1 MNSKPFQRKNGVDSI
16 SSFIIHLSSFQRKTA
31 NYFTLIELL
40 VVIAIIAILAGML
53 LPALSKARE
62 MAKAASCTSNLKQLG
77 LSYSLYLQDHD
88 DRNVAKLKDEWK
100 HDPQRTLAMLG
111 YVQGTGIVDR
121 SAGNQLAKVAK
132 GVYRC
137 PGARPLPSSRNWN
150 GFQYAINTFMI
161 RKMWGD
167 WASNT
172 KSGKITWEKAPTTS
186 SKVSSIGLFGDST
199 YDSNPATEGDSRI
212 QFQKDYL
219 ASAIYHS
226 FRHGG
231 GRSWNLVYLD
241 GHAGSRRVREELGE
255 FNKTSANVIYYSPE
269 YFNLIGLK

>member
-1 MNSKPFQRKNGVDSI
+1 MIMPKDKKDLKNSSLIPHI
-16 SSFIIHLSSFQRKTA
+16 SYLKRKTA
-31 NYFTLIELL
+31 CRFTLIELL

-53 LPALSKARE
+53 LPALNKARD
-62 MAKAASCTSNLKQLG
+62 MAKTASCISNLKQLG
-77 LSYSLYLQDHD
+77 LSYSFYLQDYS
-88 DRNVAKLKDEWK
+88 DRNVVKLKDEWK

-111 YVQGTGIVDR
+111 YVQGTGIIDR
-121 SAGNQLAKVAK
+121 SAGNQLAKTAK

-219 ASAIYHS
+219 SNVIYQY

-231 GRSWNLVYLD
+231 GQAWNVVYLD
-241 GHAGSRRVREELGE
+241 GHAGSRRVRSEIGE
-255 FNKTSANVIYYSPE
+255 FNKTSSNVIYYSPE
-269 YFNLIGLK
+269 YFNLTGLK

>member
-1 MNSKPFQRKNGVDSI
+1 MNRKPFKENKEVDSFA
-16 SSFIIHLSSFQRKTA
+16 SFISPLPSFQRKTV
-31 NYFTLIELL
+31 NCFTLIELL

-53 LPALSKARE
+53 LPALSKARD
-62 MAKAASCTSNLKQLG
+62 MAKTASCTSNLKQLG
-77 LSYSLYLQDHD
+77 LSYSLYLQDYD
-88 DRNVAKLKDEWK
+88 DRNVVKLKDEWK

-111 YVQGTGIVDR
+111 YVPGTGIVDR

-137 PGARPLPSSRNWN
+137 PGAKPLPSSRNWN

-167 WASNT
+167 WASNS

-186 SKVSSIGLFGDST
+186 SKVSLIGLFGDST

-219 ASAIYHS
+219 SAAIYHLLIVQ
-226 FRHGG
+226 FGILVVV
-231 GRSWNLVYLD
+231 GRNESLLIEGLVPLVI
-241 GHAGSRRVREELGE
+241 RR
-255 FNKTSANVIYYSPE
+255 
-269 YFNLIGLK
+269 LIVE